1 MFGLLL
7 FGILLSMVLPLALPF
22 IFLAA
27 LSGVVAL
34 LVKLVMAGG
43 GGFLTGIAIG
53 LLLYSMIRRN
63 SAEKKAA
70 TRRNEAREGS
80 IQEARV
86 NETVTESETLVEPT
100 VSRYNG
106 TGCGY

>member
-43 GGFLTGIAIG
+43 GGFLTGVAIG

-70 TRRNEAREGS
+70 SRRKEARE
-80 IQEARV
+80 EARA